1 MVADKRQDTNK
12 DKVKSETNKE
22 FKSRGKNG
30 RKFSRQSVSK
40 ELVYKIE
47 RIDTRCV
54 SNMKKKEREKRP
66 QNGTWPAQLRR
77 SNLFPSLVSESPM
90 SKKSTSGKSG
100 GLNG

>member
-22 FKSRGKNG
+22 FKSCGKNG

-54 SNMKKKEREKRP
+54 SNMKKKKKEKNDLKMAHGLP
-66 QNGTWPAQLRR
+66 SSGDLTCSHLW
-77 SNLFPSLVSESPM
+77 FPRIQ
-90 SKKSTSGKSG
+90 
-100 GLNG
+100 

>member
-22 FKSRGKNG
+22 FKFRGKNG

-54 SNMKKKEREKRP
+54 SNMKKKNEK
-66 QNGTWPAQLRR
+66 NDLKMAHGL
-77 SNLFPSLVSESPM
+77 SS
-90 SKKSTSGKSG
+90 SG
-100 GLNG
+100 GLTCSHLWFPRVQ